1 MMAVIT
7 LTSASGAPGVST
19 TALALAMSWPRPVL
33 LVEADPSGG
42 NGILSGF
49 LRGTAE
55 YAAGLIELRLSPLDV
70 EDALRDVVRTL
81 TPNVSY
87 VCGVR
92 SHTQATALRELWEPL
107 GQVLAGL
114 DANGQDV
121 IVDAGRLGLAGSPQA
136 LLDHA
141 DLTLLVTRTSLPAL
155 AAARSWA
162 ETALDRSTGW
172 QSPGVLVVGA
182 GAPYG
187 VREVSKV
194 LGLRV
199 IADLPDDPESA
210 AVYHRGAAPPR
221 RFETGRYYR
230 GVAAAVEA
238 INAHF
243 ARGRFELVREA
254 RHE

>member
-1 MMAVIT
+1 MAVIT

-55 YAAGLIELRLSPLDV
+55 YEAGLIELRLSPLDV
-70 EDALRDVVRTL
+70 EDALRDVIRTL

-92 SHTQATALRELWEPL
+92 SHTQATALHELWEPL

-114 DANGQDV
+114 DATGQDV
-121 IVDAGRLGLAGSPQA
+121 IVDAGRLGLVGSPQP
-136 LLDHA
+136 LLEQA

-162 ETALDRSTGW
+162 ETVRNPSMGWRSP
-172 QSPGVLVVGA
+172 SVLVVGP

-187 VREVSKV
+187 VGEVSKV
-194 LGLRV
+194 LGLPV
-199 IADLPDDPESA
+199 VADVPDDAESA
-210 AVYHRGAAPPR
+210 AVYHRGAAPRR
-221 RFETGRYYR
+221 RFEAGRYYR
-230 GVAAAVEA
+230 GIAAAVESVQ
-238 INAHF
+238 AHL
-243 ARGRFELVREA
+243 ARGGFELLKDGHR
-254 RHE
+254 